1 MAKKNHPLDVAKRM
15 AYTIVSSRFFILSVL
30 IHVVAIILLGAIV
43 IIKGFVEPVE
53 GDFEATGDFIAQ
65 PPGPPPPPPA
75 AANENEVTVDV
86 TEVSAPTKTLEVSEL
101 LISDN
106 ASAVSFMP
114 EIPVE
119 STVAPNMDKMAAT
132 VAKTTPTLSRGPAK
146 PMSKERLSSIA
157 GRIGGKEGFN
167 VGNGGG
173 GVGGVSAQFTCYVAK
188 YAGGDWSH
196 NVKLVGDRI
205 VFGSIPNLMT
215 QITRWN
221 KNLKANIEAKA
232 LDLASEE
239 IFSIKPPAAFV
250 YMTGHKDFKLTNQEV
265 QNLQRFIVQGGVI
278 WGDNGLPGRN
288 SRFDI
293 AFRREMRRVL
303 PDPDQELV
311 AIDEKHEVFT
321 QSGSKLKYL
330 PTGMNFYKEPI
341 EVISV
346 NNKIAVFYTLNSY
359 GDLWQV
365 ALDKSGH
372 VLEVFD
378 EGTDKKPNET
388 FTSGRLWGRRN
399 TYYRGISEESV
410 TDAYKLG
417 INVTV
422 FLLLQYQDE
431 LNKAGLNK

>member
-1 MAKKNHPLDVAKRM
+1 MLRCQIRRD
-15 AYTIVSSRFFILSVL
+15 
-30 IHVVAIILLGAIV
+30 
-43 IIKGFVEPVE
+43 
-53 GDFEATGDFIAQ
+53 
-65 PPGPPPPPPA
+65 
-75 AANENEVTVDV
+75 
-86 TEVSAPTKTLEVSEL
+86 
-101 LISDN
+101 
-106 ASAVSFMP
+106 
-114 EIPVE
+114 
-119 STVAPNMDKMAAT
+119 
-132 VAKTTPTLSRGPAK
+132 
-146 PMSKERLSSIA
+146 
-157 GRIGGKEGFN
+157 
-167 VGNGGG
+167 
-173 GVGGVSAQFTCYVAK
+173 
-188 YAGGDWSH
+188 DWNH
-196 NVKLVGDRI
+196 NVKIVGDRI

-239 IFSIKPPAAFV
+239 IFLIKPPAAFV
-250 YMTGHKDFKLTNQEV
+250 YLTGHKNFKLTDREV
-265 QNLQRFIVQGGVI
+265 KNLQKFIVQGGVI

-293 AFRREMRRVL
+293 AFRREMHRVL

-311 AIDEKHEVFT
+311 AINENHAVFT
-321 QSGSKLKYL
+321 QNGSKLKYL

-341 EVISV
+341 EVVSV
-346 NNKIAVFYTLNSY
+346 HNKVAVFYTLNSY

-372 VLEVFD
+372 ALEVFD
-378 EGTDKKPNET
+378 EGTEKKPNET

-422 FLLLQYQDE
+422 FILLQYQDE
-431 LNKAGLNK
+431 LNRAGLN